1 MNEIFEAIKQICK
14 EKNLSV
20 EVVIATIE
28 QALAAAYRKDFGQ
41 KDQNIKIKFDPE
53 TGEIK
58 AFDEKTVVDYGP
70 EVNEEKPEEG
80 KPEKIEEK
88 KEKKKSKKAKEKE
101 AIEEKPLAVE
111 LVADEE
117 KKRFNPKLHLTLED
131 AKKIKK
137 GYKVGDEIITELEVP
152 APFGRMA
159 AQTAK
164 QVIIQRL
171 REAERDVIFNE
182 FKNKES
188 KIVAGIIQRI
198 ENRRILVDLGKT
210 TAILPLEEQVRG
222 ERYSPG
228 QRIKVFIVSVNQ
240 TPKGPEMI
248 VSRTHPEIIRELFTL
263 EIPEIANKTVEIKSI
278 AREAGSRSKVAVSS
292 SQDNLDPIGACIGQR
307 GSRIQ
312 TIIAELGGE
321 KIDIIEYSEDP
332 NEFIAHALLPAKVNK
347 VEVEKKGNIAKV
359 EVREDQLSL
368 AIGKGG
374 QNVRLASRLTGWTIE
389 IKGDAGKATEN
400 IEEKKVGEEVIE
412 KKEEEIIEKKEEI
425 AAPENSTKAKEK
437 KSKKKKKEE
446 EK

>member
-70 EVNEEKPEEG
+70 EVNEEKIEE
-80 KPEKIEEK
+80 EKVEKTEEK

-101 AIEEKPLAVE
+101 VEEEKPIAAEIAV
-111 LVADEE
+111 DEE

-137 GYKVGDEIITELEVP
+137 GSKVGDEIITELEVP

-210 TAILPLEEQVRG
+210 TAVLPLEEQVRG

-389 IKGDAGKATEN
+389 IKGDAGKVIEN
-400 IEEKKVGEEVIE
+400 AEEKKDEKDVTE
-412 KKEEEIIEKKEEI
+412 KKEEIIEKKEE
-425 AAPENSTKAKEK
+425 AVVPENSTKTKEK